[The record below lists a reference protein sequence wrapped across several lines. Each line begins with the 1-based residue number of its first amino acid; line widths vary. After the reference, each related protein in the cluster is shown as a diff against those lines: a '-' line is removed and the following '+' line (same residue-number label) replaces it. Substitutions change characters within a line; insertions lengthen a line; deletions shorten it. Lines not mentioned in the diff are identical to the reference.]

1 MQMQNSSGIVVAA
14 HQPNFFPWLPYFE
27 KIAHCDVFVV
37 LDDVQYPRS
46 SKGTWINRVNVL
58 NHGRAQ
64 YLTAPIRRLHD
75 QLTPINE
82 VAFAP
87 DQPWRSKMILTLQHL
102 YGKASFAR
110 ELLGPICDLVA
121 TQAESLAEYNL
132 TCIRGILEL
141 LRINAEKIR
150 LASPYRMQTAS
161 AQRIADLVCQVGGSV
176 YYSGKGAVS
185 YQDAEFYQS
194 CGIQLEYQQFE
205 FKSYPQI
212 KCAEFVPGL
221 SVVDA
226 LLHCGIEGTR
236 DLISA

>member
-1 MQMQNSSGIVVAA
+1 MQLQNPSGTIVAA

-27 KIAHCDVFVV
+27 KIARCDVFVV

-75 QLTPINE
+75 QLTPINA
-82 VAFAP
+82 VQFAP

-102 YGKASFAR
+102 YGKTPFAR

-121 TQAESLAEYNL
+121 TRAESLVEYNL
-132 TCIRGILEL
+132 ACIRGILEL
-141 LRINAEKIR
+141 LRIDAGKLR
-150 LASPYRMQTAS
+150 LASPYRMQTTS
-161 AQRIADLVCQVGGSV
+161 AQRIADLVRQVGGSV
-176 YYSGKGAVS
+176 YYSGKGAIS
-185 YQDAEFYQS
+185 YQDAEFYRS
-194 CGIQLEYQQFE
+194 CGIQLEYQRFE
-205 FKSYPQI
+205 FRTYPQI
-212 KCAEFVPGL
+212 KSAEFVPGL

-236 DLISA
+236 GLLSV